1 MQLQTLT
8 MITQSEVMRNI
19 IARVET
25 IAGSESSVLF
35 VGETGVGKE
44 LFADYVHRMSN
55 RVEMPLVKVALSA
68 VPPELLESEL
78 FGHDRGAYTSASNEK
93 KGLFELANGGS
104 IFLDDIDDFPF
115 ALQSKLLRVLESR
128 EVKRVGGTASI
139 PLNVRLI
146 TASKLDL
153 GELVERGLFRADLF
167 YRINVV
173 PIVIPPLRSRKED
186 IPLLIEHFL
195 RRFVPNREIQISRDA
210 MRAFVEYGWPG
221 NVRELRNIVQ
231 RIALFADGEVQ
242 LKDLPPEIKGH
253 NGLNS
258 LLKAC
263 SKCFTEEHMTFEQV
277 VACLEANLLRQ
288 AMKES
293 GGNQRQAA
301 QFLKMSPS
309 TFRDKIKKYN
319 LIGSES

>member
-1 MQLQTLT
+1 

-19 IARVET
+19 ISRVET

-44 LFADYVHRMSN
+44 LFADYVHRTSN

-115 ALQSKLLRVLESR
+115 ALQSKLLRVLESH
-128 EVKRVGGTASI
+128 EVKRVGGTVSI

-186 IPLLIEHFL
+186 VPLLIEHFL
-195 RRFVPNREIQISRDA
+195 RRFVPNREIQVSKEA
-210 MRAFVEYGWPG
+210 MRAFVGYAWPG

-231 RIALFADGEVQ
+231 RVALFADGEVQ

-253 NGLNS
+253 SGVNL

-263 SKCFTEEHMTFEQV
+263 SKCFTEDQMTFEQV
-277 VACLEANLLRQ
+277 VACLEVNLLNH
-288 AMKES
+288 AMKEC

-309 TFRDKIKKYN
+309 TLRDKLKKYN
-319 LIGSES
+319 LNGSES